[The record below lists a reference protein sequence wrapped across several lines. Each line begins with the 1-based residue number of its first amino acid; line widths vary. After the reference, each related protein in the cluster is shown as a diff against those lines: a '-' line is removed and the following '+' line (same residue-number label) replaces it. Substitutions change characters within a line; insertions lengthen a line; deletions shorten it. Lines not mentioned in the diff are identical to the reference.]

1 MLSKVWCLS
10 LALTDEQDVPN
21 VLGHTSVVYDAQFVK
36 TRLPSPLTIHRFV
49 SLSSSLSDEEYAYTA
64 RHCARKE
71 GAAQNL
77 KNRLHSPLTLNRFFC
92 LSSALSGSL
101 TRLV

>member
-36 TRLPSPLTIHRFV
+36 TRLPSPDYKQIR
-49 SLSSSLSDEEYAYTA
+49 
-64 RHCARKE
+64 
-71 GAAQNL
+71 
-77 KNRLHSPLTLNRFFC
+77 
-92 LSSALSGSL
+92 
-101 TRLV
+101 